1 MSAEQAAQIPS
12 LVELGWKPFFS
23 SQLSVEDVDRH
34 VPVRVMAAHRGQLE
48 VVGAGI
54 EMQVPSYGAD
64 VESEE
69 DHATV
74 GDWLLLDRATMRPG
88 RVLRR
93 TSLFKRRA
101 PGAGRGLQLLAANV
115 DTLLIVSS
123 CNQDFNIARL
133 ERYLV
138 LAREAGVTPVVV
150 LTKADL
156 VSDPDDYARVARRI
170 QPQLVV
176 EAVNALDP
184 DTVARIGLWCGTG
197 QTMALM
203 GSSGVG
209 KSTLVNTLTGST
221 AVPTQGVREDDDKGR
236 HTTTSRSLHRLA
248 QGGWLL
254 DTPGMREL
262 RLADAASGLRDV
274 FDDIVA
280 LARDCR
286 FSDCAHQSEPGCA
299 VTSAIANGALDEER
313 FRRWRKLADEE
324 AHNTSTLAERRTRA
338 RAFGK
343 RVRAATKARE
353 GRRWQ

>member
-1 MSAEQAAQIPS
+1 MTAEQAAPIRS
-12 LVELGWKPFFS
+12 LVEFGWKPFFS
-23 SQLSVEDVDRH
+23 SQLSVEDLDRH
-34 VPVRVMAAHRGQLE
+34 IPVRVMAAHRGRLE
-48 VVGAGI
+48 VAGAGI
-54 EMQVPSYGAD
+54 EMQVASYVARA
-64 VESEE
+64 ESE
-69 DHATV
+69 DGHATV
-74 GDWLLLDRATMRPG
+74 GDWLLLDRATLRPG

-101 PGAGRGLQLLAANV
+101 PGAGRALQLLAANV

-123 CNQDFNIARL
+123 CNQDFNVARL

-138 LAREAGVTPVVV
+138 LARDAGVTPVVV

-156 VSDPDDYARVARRI
+156 VGAPDDYARVARKI
-170 QPQLVV
+170 QPQLMV

-184 DTVARIGLWCGTG
+184 DSVARIGRWCGTG
-197 QTMALM
+197 RTMALM

-209 KSTLVNTLTGST
+209 KSTLVNTLTAST
-221 AVPTQGVREDDDKGR
+221 AVATQGVREDDDKGR

-262 RLADAASGLRDV
+262 QLADAASGLRDV

-286 FSDCAHQSEPGCA
+286 FSDCAHESEPGCA
-299 VTSAIANGALDEER
+299 VRSAIAEGALESDR
-313 FRRWRKLADEE
+313 FNRWRKLADEE
-324 AHNTSTLAERRTRA
+324 AHNTSSLAERHARA

-353 GRRWQ
+353 GRRWR